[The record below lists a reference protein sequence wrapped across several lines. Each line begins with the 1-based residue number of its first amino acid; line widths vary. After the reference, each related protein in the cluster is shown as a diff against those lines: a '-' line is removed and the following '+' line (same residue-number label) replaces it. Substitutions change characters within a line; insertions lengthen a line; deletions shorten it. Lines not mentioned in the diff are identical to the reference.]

1 LHYGYTVRY
10 THGVRSSRCKS
21 IEKKHKM
28 NAEFFNLYLA
38 CAMALA
44 SYLGLLYWGRQI
56 AVGLW
61 REHERKT
68 R

>member
-1 LHYGYTVRY
+1 
-10 THGVRSSRCKS
+10 
-21 IEKKHKM
+21 M